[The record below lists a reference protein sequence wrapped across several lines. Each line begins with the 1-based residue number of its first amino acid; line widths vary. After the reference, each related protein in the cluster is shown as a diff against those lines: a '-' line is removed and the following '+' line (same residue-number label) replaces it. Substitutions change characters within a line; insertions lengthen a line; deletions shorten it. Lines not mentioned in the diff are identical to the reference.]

1 IGILL
6 SAGKNDAVV
15 RYTLP
20 ENNRTILASQYDLY
34 LPSEESLK
42 NEMTKTLE
50 NRKRRNAPPQS

>member
-1 IGILL
+1 
-6 SAGKNDAVV
+6 V

-42 NEMTKTLE
+42 NEMNKTLE
-50 NRKRRNAPPQS
+50 NRKRKQSSKQNHK